1 MTPSEPH
8 RMAGN
13 PPRPAD
19 WTGFFASDLVAANDF
34 MAEHERLPLQERA
47 LGLQCLPHDP
57 SPLDSAH
64 TRLT

>member
-47 LGLQCLPHDP
+47 LGPTGGSLRNDTDEP
-57 SPLDSAH
+57 
-64 TRLT
+64 